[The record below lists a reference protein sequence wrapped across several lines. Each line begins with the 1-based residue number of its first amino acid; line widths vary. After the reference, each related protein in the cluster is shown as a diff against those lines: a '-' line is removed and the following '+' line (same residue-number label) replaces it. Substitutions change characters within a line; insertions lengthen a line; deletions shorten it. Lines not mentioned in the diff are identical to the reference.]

1 MTAHKSDYTDIIR
14 LPEPNCDGEIS
25 IENAIL
31 NRRSIRDYLNEPL
44 TLTDV
49 SQLLWAA
56 QGITESGGY
65 RAAPSGGALYPL
77 EVYLVAGNVMNLL
90 KGIYRYRPLGH
101 EMIKVADGD
110 MRNELASAA
119 LEQGCIKRG
128 AVSIGISAVYE
139 RMTRKYGQRGVQY
152 VQMEDKGARVKF
164 EIMAGIELQHYE
176 MLLSYYSDKFGKTP
190 VIQETGEGKIVRPET
205 PPRTATF
212 GEAIKIIMDTERK
225 AYQFY
230 KKPFY

>member
-1 MTAHKSDYTDIIR
+1 MTAHKSDYIDIIT

-44 TLTDV
+44 TLTDA

-101 EMIKVADGD
+101 EMIKIADGD
-110 MRNELASAA
+110 MRNKLASAA
-119 LEQGCIKRG
+119 LEQGCVRMG
-128 AVSIGISAVYE
+128 AVSIVISAVYE
-139 RMTRKYGQRGVQY
+139 RMTRKYGQRGLQY
-152 VQMEDKGARVKF
+152 VHMEVGHVAQNIYLQAISLNLGTVVVGAFYDDEVKTVLKMP
-164 EIMAGIELQHYE
+164 EEEYPLCIMPIG
-176 MLLSYYSDKFGKTP
+176 
-190 VIQETGEGKIVRPET
+190 R
-205 PPRTATF
+205 
-212 GEAIKIIMDTERK
+212 IKK
-225 AYQFY
+225 
-230 KKPFY
+230 

>member
-1 MTAHKSDYTDIIR
+1 MTAHKSDCANIIT

-49 SQLLWAA
+49 SHLLWAA

-110 MRNELASAA
+110 IRNELASAA
-119 LEQGCIKRG
+119 LEQGCVRRG
-128 AVSIGISAVYE
+128 AVSIVVSAVYE

-152 VQMEDKGARVKF
+152 VHMEVGHAAQNIYLQAISLNLGTVVVGAFYDDEVKTVLKMPEEEHPLCIMPIGRVK
-164 EIMAGIELQHYE
+164 
-176 MLLSYYSDKFGKTP
+176 K
-190 VIQETGEGKIVRPET
+190 
-205 PPRTATF
+205 
-212 GEAIKIIMDTERK
+212 
-225 AYQFY
+225 
-230 KKPFY
+230 

>member
-44 TLTDV
+44 TLADV

-101 EMIKVADGD
+101 EVIKVADGD
-110 MRNELASAA
+110 MRNKLASAA
-119 LEQGCIKRG
+119 LEQGCVRMG
-128 AVSIGISAVYE
+128 AVSIVISAVYE

-152 VQMEDKGARVKF
+152 VHMEVGHVAQNIYLQAISLNLGTVVVGAFYDDEVKTVLKMP
-164 EIMAGIELQHYE
+164 EEEYPLCIMPIG
-176 MLLSYYSDKFGKTP
+176 
-190 VIQETGEGKIVRPET
+190 R
-205 PPRTATF
+205 
-212 GEAIKIIMDTERK
+212 IKK
-225 AYQFY
+225 
-230 KKPFY
+230 

>member
-1 MTAHKSDYTDIIR
+1 MTAHKSDYANIIT
-14 LPEPNCDGEIS
+14 LPKPNCDGEIS

-44 TLTDV
+44 ILTDV

-56 QGITESGGY
+56 QGLTESGGY

-77 EVYLVAGNVMNLL
+77 EVYLVAGNVTGLL

-119 LEQGCIKRG
+119 LEQGCVRRG
-128 AVSIGISAVYE
+128 AVSIVISAVYE
-139 RMTRKYGQRGVQY
+139 RMTRKYGQRGGQY
-152 VQMEDKGARVKF
+152 VHMEVGHVAQNIYLQAISLNLGTVVVGAFYDDEVKTVLKMP
-164 EIMAGIELQHYE
+164 EEEHPLCIM
-176 MLLSYYSDKFGKTP
+176 P
-190 VIQETGEGKIVRPET
+190 VGR
-205 PPRTATF
+205 
-212 GEAIKIIMDTERK
+212 IKK
-225 AYQFY
+225 
-230 KKPFY
+230 

>member
-1 MTAHKSDYTDIIR
+1 MTAHKSDYANIIT

-101 EMIKVADGD
+101 EVIKIADGD
-110 MRNELASAA
+110 MRSELASAA
-119 LEQGCIKRG
+119 LEQGCVRMG
-128 AVSIGISAVYE
+128 AVSIVISAVYE

-152 VQMEDKGARVKF
+152 VHMEVGHVAQNIYLQAISLNLGTVVVGAFYDDEVKTVLKMP
-164 EIMAGIELQHYE
+164 EEEYPLCIMPIG
-176 MLLSYYSDKFGKTP
+176 
-190 VIQETGEGKIVRPET
+190 R
-205 PPRTATF
+205 
-212 GEAIKIIMDTERK
+212 IKK
-225 AYQFY
+225 
-230 KKPFY
+230 

>member
-1 MTAHKSDYTDIIR
+1 MTAHKSDYANIIT

-44 TLTDV
+44 ILTDV

-119 LEQGCIKRG
+119 LEQGCIRRG
-128 AVSIGISAVYE
+128 AVSIVVSAVYE
-139 RMTRKYGQRGVQY
+139 RMTRKYGQRGLQY
-152 VQMEDKGARVKF
+152 VHMEVGHAAQNIYLQAISLNLGTVVVGAFYDDEVKTVLKMP
-164 EIMAGIELQHYE
+164 EEEHPLCIM
-176 MLLSYYSDKFGKTP
+176 P
-190 VIQETGEGKIVRPET
+190 VGR
-205 PPRTATF
+205 
-212 GEAIKIIMDTERK
+212 IKKLDRN
-225 AYQFY
+225 
-230 KKPFY
+230 

>member
-1 MTAHKSDYTDIIR
+1 MTAHKSDYANIII
-14 LPEPNCDGEIS
+14 LPKPNCDGEIS

-44 TLTDV
+44 ILTDV
-49 SQLLWAA
+49 SQLLWAS

-119 LEQGCIKRG
+119 LEQGCVRRG
-128 AVSIGISAVYE
+128 AVSIVISAVYE

-152 VQMEDKGARVKF
+152 VHMEVGHVAQNIYLQAISLNLGTVVVGAFYDDEVKTVLKMP
-164 EIMAGIELQHYE
+164 EEEHPLCIM
-176 MLLSYYSDKFGKTP
+176 P
-190 VIQETGEGKIVRPET
+190 VGR
-205 PPRTATF
+205 
-212 GEAIKIIMDTERK
+212 IKK
-225 AYQFY
+225 
-230 KKPFY
+230 

>member
-1 MTAHKSDYTDIIR
+1 MTAHKSDYANIIT

-44 TLTDV
+44 TLADV

-119 LEQGCIKRG
+119 LEQGCVRRG
-128 AVSIGISAVYE
+128 AVSIVISAVYE
-139 RMTRKYGQRGVQY
+139 RMTRKYGQRGLQY
-152 VQMEDKGARVKF
+152 VHMEVGHVAQNIYLQAISLNLGTVVVGAFYDDEVKAVLKMP
-164 EIMAGIELQHYE
+164 EEEHPLCIM
-176 MLLSYYSDKFGKTP
+176 P
-190 VIQETGEGKIVRPET
+190 VGR
-205 PPRTATF
+205 
-212 GEAIKIIMDTERK
+212 IKK
-225 AYQFY
+225 
-230 KKPFY
+230 

>member
-1 MTAHKSDYTDIIR
+1 MTAHKSDYANIIT

-56 QGITESGGY
+56 QGTTESGGY
-65 RAAPSGGALYPL
+65 RAVPSGGALYPL

-119 LEQGCIKRG
+119 LKQGCVRRG
-128 AVSIGISAVYE
+128 AVSIVISAVYE

-152 VQMEDKGARVKF
+152 VHMEVGHVAQNIYLQAISLNLGTVVVGAFYDDEVKTVLKMP
-164 EIMAGIELQHYE
+164 EEEHPLCIM
-176 MLLSYYSDKFGKTP
+176 P
-190 VIQETGEGKIVRPET
+190 VGR
-205 PPRTATF
+205 
-212 GEAIKIIMDTERK
+212 IKK
-225 AYQFY
+225 
-230 KKPFY
+230 